1 MTYLS
6 RDITNTILA
15 ALKEMPVVVLA
26 GMRQTGKSTFLQNQP
41 ELAKRRYVTLD
52 DFSQLAA
59 AKADPDNFISG
70 GDPLSIDEA
79 QKCPELFLAIKRA
92 VDRNRRPGR
101 FLLSGSAN
109 FLLLKNLG
117 DSLAGRAAY
126 FNLGPFSR
134 RELEGS
140 IKNPPFIKRFFENQE
155 IASSISAVLVTM
167 DDVVFGGMPL
177 VCLAHRS
184 DPSLWFKGY
193 EQTYLDRDIRD
204 LGRIGNI
211 IAFRNLLRLAA
222 FRSGKIL
229 SQGELGRDAKL
240 SSATVTNYL
249 SFLEVSCVA
258 YRLAPYMKNPSA
270 RIIKSPKLYFR
281 DSGLACYLAGI
292 DDLTDHSMLGMMMET
307 YVAQNLSGILDAAW
321 PQAQLY
327 FWNIQG
333 RHEVDFVIEAQRK
346 CMAIEIKSAARW
358 DKNDLSGL
366 NAFLAASPA
375 CIGGILAC
383 NIPTAVKIGDRLW
396 AVPIAQLLE

>member
-1 MTYLS
+1 MTYLL
-6 RDITNTILA
+6 RDIATAVLA

-41 ELAKRRYVTLD
+41 ELSTRRYVTLD

-59 AKADPDNFISG
+59 AKADPDSFISG
-70 GDPLSIDEA
+70 DDFLSIDEA

-92 VDRNRRPGR
+92 VDRNRHPGQ

-117 DSLAGRAAY
+117 DSLAGRATY

-134 RELEGS
+134 RELEGRV
-140 IKNPPFIKRFFENQE
+140 KKTPFIKRFFENQK
-155 IASSISAVLVTM
+155 ITGSVAASLVNM
-167 DDVVFGGMPL
+167 EEVMRGGMPS
-177 VCLAHRS
+177 VCLIHKN
-184 DPSLWFKGY
+184 DPALWLKGY

-229 SQGELGRDAKL
+229 SQSELGRDAKL
-240 SSATVTNYL
+240 SAVTVANYL
-249 SFLEVSCVA
+249 SLLEVSCIA
-258 YRLAPYMKNPSA
+258 YRLAPYLKNPAA

-281 DSGLACYLAGI
+281 DSGLSCFLAEI
-292 DDLTDHSMLGMMMET
+292 DDLAVYPMAGMMLET
-307 YVAQNLSGILDAAW
+307 YVAQNLTGILDATW
-321 PQAQLY
+321 PQARLY

-333 RHEVDFVIEAQRK
+333 RYEVDFVIEAQRK
-346 CMAIEIKSAARW
+346 CIAIEIKAAARW
-358 DKNDLSGL
+358 EKKDLAGL
-366 NAFLAASPA
+366 NAFLAATPH
-375 CIGGILAC
+375 CIAGVLAC
-383 NIPTAVKIGDRLW
+383 NIPAAVKIGDRLW
-396 AVPIAQLLE
+396 AIPLSQLLQ